1 MVGHRQVAFFM
12 GVIHLARTSAEP
24 AECLLRENLIYHI
37 DFMNYFMNIIP
48 AAWLLK
54 EIFPQ
59 FATGKGFR

>member
-1 MVGHRQVAFFM
+1 MATVRWPFLWALSISPEHPLNRRNACSVK
-12 GVIHLARTSAEP
+12 
-24 AECLLRENLIYHI
+24 NLIYHI